1 MVKSS
6 KVSSIIQRAIQ
17 SKNTT
22 RAYKITGAEEE
33 RPIEKNERGS
43 WIFNVDKKDLISIL
57 DNLPCGIAVLGSP
70 FGNVNF
76 INKAVVSTLGYT
88 LPDVPSTNVMLK
100 QAIPDPKERAEAR
113 KQWKEIVKLGGGIK
127 VGQFICADGKTRT
140 FENRSV
146 ILRKNLIVNM
156 WIDVTRRET
165 AEAQLRESE
174 SRFRSFFEESADPFL
189 LLDGN
194 SVVDCNPAAQK
205 MFHCPDKDLIVGK
218 TIEALSPQRQADGSV
233 SSRKVRILLSA
244 AGKNGHHR
252 TEWTIRTTDGR
263 EIPIE
268 LSISTIALRGKNFL
282 FIVFRDITPWKE
294 AEKILL
300 HAKTDLENRV
310 RERTADLIAV
320 NKQLLKEIQIR
331 KKSERETRRSRE
343 DLRHLSEHLQRIR
356 EQERT
361 NIAREVH
368 DQLGQSLSALTI
380 DLSRLRDRLPPKNAW
395 LKEQV
400 QSIEKQIGG
409 TTQSVREICRQLRPP
424 VFDDFGLTAAIR
436 WYLRDFQER
445 TGIACKVM
453 IDAEIPD
460 HDKELD
466 LVILR
471 IFQEA
476 MTNVLRHAEATQVQ
490 VALMRHSKS
499 LVLRIE
505 DNGKGISPEQTVN
518 PLSLGILGIRERV
531 RFWGGKSFFTG
542 SPGKGTTMTVSIPIL
557 QKKVSSRHQRE
568 WGLRGHKTQ
577 MKGNSVDKNIHRR

>member
-1 MVKSS
+1 MVKAS
-6 KVSSIIQRAIQ
+6 KISKTIQRAIP
-17 SKNTT
+17 SKNT
-22 RAYKITGAEEE
+22 AMAHKITGAGE
-33 RPIEKNERGS
+33 RPREKNERGT

-57 DNLPCGIAVLGSP
+57 ENLPCGVAVLGSP

-88 LPDVPSTNVMLK
+88 LPDVPSTKAMIK

-113 KQWKEIVKLGGGIK
+113 KQWKEIVESGGGTK

-156 WIDVTRRET
+156 WIDVTQREK
-165 AEAQLRESE
+165 AEAQLKESE
-174 SRFRSFFEESADPFL
+174 ARFRSFFEDSADPFL

-194 SVVDCNPAAQK
+194 RVVDCNPAAQK
-205 MFHCPDKDLIVGK
+205 MFHCPDKDLMVGK
-218 TIEALSPQRQADGSV
+218 TLEALSPERQADGSV
-233 SSRKVRILLSA
+233 SSRKVRTLLSA
-244 AGKNGHHR
+244 VGRNGHHR
-252 TEWTIRTTDGR
+252 TEWTIRSTDGR
-263 EIPIE
+263 EIPVE
-268 LSISTIALRGKNFL
+268 LSMSTIALRGKNFP
-282 FIVFRDITPWKE
+282 FIAFRDITPWKE

-310 RERTADLIAV
+310 RGRTADLIAV
-320 NKQLLKEIQIR
+320 NKQLLKEIKIR

-343 DLRHLSEHLQRIR
+343 ELRHLSEHLQRIR

-380 DLSRLRDRLPPKNAW
+380 DLSRIKGRVPQEDSW
-395 LKEQV
+395 IKEQV
-400 QSIEKQIGG
+400 EGIEKQIGVIM
-409 TTQSVREICRQLRPP
+409 QSVREICRQLRPP

-445 TGIACKVM
+445 TGIVCKVM
-453 IDAEIPD
+453 IDEEMPD

-476 MTNVLRHAEATQVQ
+476 MTNVLRHAGATQVQ
-490 VALMRHSKS
+490 VTLMRHSKN

-505 DNGKGISPEQTVN
+505 DNGKGITPEQTIN

-542 SPGKGTTMTVSIPIL
+542 SPGKGTTMTVSIPII
-557 QKKVSSRHQRE
+557 QKKVTSRRQRE
-568 WGLRGHKTQ
+568 SELRSLKIE
-577 MKGNSVDKNIHRR
+577 MKGKSIDKNIHRR

>member
-1 MVKSS
+1 MVKAA
-6 KVSSIIQRAIQ
+6 KVSSTIQRAIS

-22 RAYKITGAEEE
+22 KTHNISGAER
-33 RPIEKNERGS
+33 RPREKNERGS
-43 WIFNVDKKDLISIL
+43 WIFNANKKDLISIL
-57 DNLPCGIAVLGSP
+57 ENLPCGVAVLGSP

-88 LPDVPSTNVMLK
+88 LPDVPSTKAMIK
-100 QAIPDPKERAEAR
+100 QAIPDPKERSEAR
-113 KQWKEIVKLGGGIK
+113 KQWKEIVESGGGTK
-127 VGQFICADGKTRT
+127 VGQFICADGNIRT

-146 ILRKNLIVNM
+146 ILRKNLIINM
-156 WIDVTRRET
+156 WIDVTQREK
-165 AEAQLRESE
+165 AEAQLKESE
-174 SRFRSFFEESADPFL
+174 ARFRSFFEDSADPFL

-194 SVVDCNPAAQK
+194 RVVDCNPAAQK
-205 MFHCPDKDLIVGK
+205 MFYCPDKNLMVGK
-218 TIEALSPQRQADGSV
+218 TLEALSPERQADGSV
-233 SSRKVRILLSA
+233 SFRKVRTLLSA
-244 AGKNGHHR
+244 VGKNGHHR
-252 TEWTIRTTDGR
+252 TEWTIRSTDGR
-263 EIPIE
+263 EIPVE

-282 FIVFRDITPWKE
+282 FIAFRDITPWKE

-320 NKQLLKEIQIR
+320 NKQLLKEIKIR

-380 DLSRLRDRLPPKNAW
+380 DLSRIKGRLPHGGSW
-395 LKEQV
+395 IKEQV
-400 QSIEKQIGG
+400 EGIEKQIGVIM
-409 TTQSVREICRQLRPP
+409 QSVREICRQLRPP
-424 VFDDFGLTAAIR
+424 VFDDFGLTPAIR
-436 WYLRDFQER
+436 WYMRDFQER
-445 TGIACKVM
+445 TGVVCKVM
-453 IDAEIPD
+453 IDEEIPD

-476 MTNVLRHAEATQVQ
+476 MTNILRHAEATQVQ
-490 VALMRHSKS
+490 VALMRHSKR

-505 DNGKGISPEQTVN
+505 DNGKGISPEQTAN
-518 PLSLGILGIRERV
+518 PLSLGILGIKERV
-531 RFWGGKSFFTG
+531 RFWGGKSSFIG
-542 SPGKGTTMTVSIPIL
+542 SPGKGTTMTVSIPII

-568 WGLRGHKTQ
+568 WGLRCHKTET
-577 MKGNSVDKNIHRR
+577 KGNSGDKNIYRR

>member
-1 MVKSS
+1 MVKAS
-6 KVSSIIQRAIQ
+6 KISKTIQRAIP
-17 SKNTT
+17 SKNT
-22 RAYKITGAEEE
+22 AMAHKITGAGE
-33 RPIEKNERGS
+33 RPREKNERGT

-57 DNLPCGIAVLGSP
+57 ENLPCGVAVLGSP

-88 LPDVPSTNVMLK
+88 LPDVPSTKAMIK
-100 QAIPDPKERAEAR
+100 QAIPDPKERSEAR
-113 KQWKEIVKLGGGIK
+113 KQWKEIVESGGGTK

-156 WIDVTRRET
+156 WIDVTQREK
-165 AEAQLRESE
+165 AEAQLKESE
-174 SRFRSFFEESADPFL
+174 ARFRSFFEDSADPFL

-194 SVVDCNPAAQK
+194 RVVDCNPAAQK
-205 MFHCPDKDLIVGK
+205 MFHCPDKDLMVGK
-218 TIEALSPQRQADGSV
+218 TLEALSPERQADGSV
-233 SSRKVRILLSA
+233 SSRKVRTLLSA
-244 AGKNGHHR
+244 VGRNGHHR
-252 TEWTIRTTDGR
+252 TEWTIRSTDGR
-263 EIPIE
+263 EIPVE
-268 LSISTIALRGKNFL
+268 LSMSTIALRGKNFP
-282 FIVFRDITPWKE
+282 FIAFRDITPWKE

-310 RERTADLIAV
+310 RGRTADLIAV
-320 NKQLLKEIQIR
+320 NKQLLKEIKIR

-343 DLRHLSEHLQRIR
+343 ELRHLSEHLQRIR

-380 DLSRLRDRLPPKNAW
+380 DLSRIKGRVPQEDSW
-395 LKEQV
+395 IKEQV
-400 QSIEKQIGG
+400 EGIEKQIGVIM
-409 TTQSVREICRQLRPP
+409 QSVREICRQLRPP

-445 TGIACKVM
+445 TGIVCKVM
-453 IDAEIPD
+453 IDEEMPD

-476 MTNVLRHAEATQVQ
+476 MTNVLRHAGATQVQ
-490 VALMRHSKS
+490 VTLMRHSKN

-505 DNGKGISPEQTVN
+505 DNGKGITPEQTIN

-542 SPGKGTTMTVSIPIL
+542 SPGKGTTMTVSIPII
-557 QKKVSSRHQRE
+557 QKKVTSRRQRE
-568 WGLRGHKTQ
+568 SELRSLKIE
-577 MKGNSVDKNIHRR
+577 MKGKSIDKNIHRR